1 MAAENSSPPSG
12 KQKTERQKAVALG
25 YDPGLDSAPRV
36 LAGGAGKT
44 AERIIQL
51 AEEHGIV
58 IQEDPLLVEALS
70 QVELGSVIPPELYRI
85 VAEIFAYVYRIQD
98 RI

>member
-1 MAAENSSPPSG
+1 MAERYTPTSSE
-12 KQKTERQKAVALG
+12 KQPQRKKAVALG
-25 YDPGLDSAPRV
+25 YDHGTDTAPRV

-44 AERIIQL
+44 AERIIKM
-51 AEEHGIV
+51 AEEHGII

-70 QVELGSVIPPELYRI
+70 HVELGAVIPPELYRV
-85 VAEIFAYVYRIQD
+85 VAEIFAYVYRIQG